1 MSASLHAL
9 PACPEGRIFELRRA
23 ARDSGAQFTRHAPRP
38 VATKPAPID
47 PNDGGRAA

>member
-9 PACPEGRIFELRRA
+9 PACEPERIFELRRA
-23 ARDSGAQFTRHAPRP
+23 ARESGAQFTRHKPRA
-38 VATKPAPID
+38 VATKPTPIG